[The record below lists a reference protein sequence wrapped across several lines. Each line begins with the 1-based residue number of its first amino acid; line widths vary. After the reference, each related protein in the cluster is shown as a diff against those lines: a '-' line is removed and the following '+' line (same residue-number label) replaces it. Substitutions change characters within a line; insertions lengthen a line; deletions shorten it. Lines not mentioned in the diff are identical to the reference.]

1 MDACALQNTRLHC
14 TAVRCSAGWFGQA
27 AIQKRAAVQEWL
39 AIVEDWSSLRVAA
52 ACRLPRIAKFL
63 LRRGA
68 DPDDLTASSPPLAAL
83 KAAAQPSPWP
93 SSMVVEG
100 TTSIGGRGYGASP
113 AAFFGAHA
121 ASSEATKGLNNN
133 TNDGG
138 GGGSGGGGGAVGGS
152 GGYKGGGGS
161 VWVPVVCQQTLRLM
175 RVASRG
181 WSSQA
186 HWYYTLEIREVVHT
200 ILLIGERLD
209 RVYMEWFKA
218 SAAAAAGGSG
228 GAGGGVGGGGGGAG
242 GGGGGAGDGAAVA
255 EGAALDRA
263 DTVTVGSAG
272 SVVSRAEAAAEA
284 LVTSPLWLPT
294 ELWQSG
300 VLRFITR
307 ADWQPQSGEGAG
319 DIDGE
324 EVVAE
329 KDDDDDDEESAGV
342 GGGEGGGGCNVL
354 LD

>member
-1 MDACALQNTRLHC
+1 MRVARVCACQPLHRTCACTRISMLCMDACALQNTRLHC
-14 TAVRCSAGWFGQA
+14 TAARCSAGWFGQA

-152 GGYKGGGGS
+152 GGYKGGGGF

-175 RVASRG
+175 RVRKQRVVKPS
-181 WSSQA
+181 
-186 HWYYTLEIREVVHT
+186 TLVLHAR
-200 ILLIGERLD
+200 D
-209 RVYMEWFKA
+209 P
-218 SAAAAAGGSG
+218 
-228 GAGGGVGGGGGGAG
+228 GGGAHYP
-242 GGGGGAGDGAAVA
+242 A
-255 EGAALDRA
+255 DRRKA
-263 DTVTVGSAG
+263 RPCLHGMV
-272 SVVSRAEAAAEA
+272 
-284 LVTSPLWLPT
+284 
-294 ELWQSG
+294 QSI
-300 VLRFITR
+300 RC
-307 ADWQPQSGEGAG
+307 
-319 DIDGE
+319 
-324 EVVAE
+324 
-329 KDDDDDDEESAGV
+329 
-342 GGGEGGGGCNVL
+342 GCGWW
-354 LD
+354 